1 MSCLGKL
8 CWLVMLAN
16 ALGVRI
22 PRVLSTPSYSAAIT
36 PQSGSVENA
45 LDGVKASL
53 KRILTGF
60 MTIPSNFQRQRRL
73 KTILKQQGSSTIS
86 YSDFKFL
93 ERVGDDFGKILRA
106 GLFCLVSPEYFFY
119 TYLVIPVMSGGN
131 PWAWRTLPSGFDTEE
146 DRFARE
152 RICIHRRQTA
162 LVSALTTLFVHT
174 DDTELKLRSKRQ
186 NQLALIQDA
195 VEVASVKGI
204 AVALDT
210 LEPWLVKRGK
220 NTAPRG
226 LKIKEIAVSRVSSSP
241 RENLDISG
249 IPWSVVKDIC
259 RAVGVEGVPNIFLLR
274 RLNRGELV
282 RYFDVIRNG
291 DEFISSIGVGSLNED
306 DVVSCCI
313 ERCIS
318 VDPSRDVKALRQ
330 DLKSWIE
337 LALAKDGRN
346 EQNKRM
352 AMSSLHV
359 CRDLSRDSSGFSG
372 VLRAILK
379 S

>member
-1 MSCLGKL
+1 
-8 CWLVMLAN
+8 MLAN
-16 ALGVRI
+16 VMGVRL
-22 PRVLSTPSYSAAIT
+22 PRMLASPSYSATIA
-36 PQSGSVENA
+36 PQSGTSDTANKA

-53 KRILTGF
+53 RRILTGF

-73 KTILKQQGSSTIS
+73 KTILKQRGSTTIS
-86 YSDFKFL
+86 YPDFKFL
-93 ERVGDDFGKILRA
+93 ELVGEDFGKILRA

-131 PWAWRTLPSGFDTEE
+131 PWAWRTLPSGFDTKE
-146 DRFARE
+146 DRFTRE
-152 RICIHRRQTA
+152 SICIHRRQTA
-162 LVSALTTLFVHT
+162 LVSALTTLFAGCA
-174 DDTELKLRSKRQ
+174 DDTELKLRSKRLS
-186 NQLALIQDA
+186 QLALIKGA

-220 NTAPRG
+220 NAAPRG
-226 LKIKEIAVSRVSSSP
+226 VKIKEIAVSRVSSSK
-241 RENLDISG
+241 RDNLDISG
-249 IPWSVVKDIC
+249 MPWSVVKDIC

-318 VDPSRDVKALRQ
+318 VDPSRDVKELRQ

-359 CRDLSRDSSGFSG
+359 CRDLSRDSSGFGG
-372 VLRAILK
+372 VLRAIVK